1 MLGRLR
7 QAFGWWPVLA
17 FVVAIV
23 ASGFTSGPLL
33 IVTTT
38 PWFVAIGSLG
48 VLPVAIGVAILRYRL
63 YEIVR
68 LISRTISWAVVTAL
82 IVGLFAGFILA
93 FQAILAPLT
102 RSNELSVAGSILVAF
117 GLFQPILRRVQ
128 RLVDRRFNRTRCD
141 AERMVAAFAG
151 RLRDEDDLEQLRA
164 EILST
169 ASAAV
174 EPRSV
179 SLWLRE

>member
-1 MLGRLR
+1 
-7 QAFGWWPVLA
+7 
-17 FVVAIV
+17 V
-23 ASGFTSGPLL
+23 ASSRVRRSDRYLGFHLRPLL
-33 IVTTT
+33 IVTTA
-38 PWFVAIGSLG
+38 PWFVAIGSLA
-48 VLPVAIGVAILRYRL
+48 VLPVAIGVAILRYWQRL
-63 YEIVR
+63 YEIDR
-68 LISRTISWAVVTAL
+68 LVNRTISWAVVTAL

-93 FQAILAPLT
+93 FQAMLVPLT
-102 RSNELSVAGSILVAF
+102 RSNELSVAGSTLVAF
-117 GLFQPILRRVQ
+117 GLFQPIRRRVQ

-151 RLRDEDDLEQLRA
+151 RLRDEVDLEQLRA

-169 ASAAV
+169 VSAAV

>member
-1 MLGRLR
+1 MASSRVRRSDRYLGVHLR
-7 QAFGWWPVLA
+7 
-17 FVVAIV
+17 
-23 ASGFTSGPLL
+23 PLL
-33 IVTTT
+33 IVTTA
-38 PWFVAIGSLG
+38 PWFVAIGSLA
-48 VLPVAIGVAILRYRL
+48 VLPVAIGVAILRYWL
-63 YEIVR
+63 YEIDR
-68 LISRTISWAVVTAL
+68 LINRTISWAVVTAL

-93 FQAILAPLT
+93 FQAMLVPLT
-102 RSNELSVAGSILVAF
+102 RSNELSVAGSTLVAF
-117 GLFQPILRRVQ
+117 GLFQPIRRRVQ

-151 RLRDEDDLEQLRA
+151 RLRDEVDLEQLRA

-169 ASAAV
+169 VSAAV